1 MGLFRLLGASIRFYL
16 RDWVFLVLGAAL
28 STMVVTG
35 ALLVGDSLR
44 DSLAQVGREK
54 LGWVKQ
60 AMLFPRLV
68 PEDIVDRLSQKGIHN
83 AGILTTKGSVA
94 LVGKEGASVRGIQ
107 IYGVNESFWKG
118 FSPSPEGQPGVW
130 MNPVLARLI
139 GATGPARL
147 NLTLALPF
155 DTPRESLL
163 GRKDFSSGLATLEV
177 PCLGSLA
184 ANNRSN
190 GAAKGWENGAAAFSL
205 TGGISSEPVLFMPLV
220 DLQKVLNCPKRINGL
235 LSSGDGDPQ
244 IVDKTRL
251 VLEDYGL
258 VLKSPKERVDS
269 LFAKHDR
276 DKDGTLS
283 RREWQGQLGEAMTR
297 ELAQG
302 GAITK
307 AALLDWYRRNRNHL
321 TLESRQFYLGE
332 PFILAAEKAALEVGL
347 VSKPMFVHLV
357 NQIQLEN
364 KELAYSVIAGIS
376 QPLGFGENSLVVP
389 PAGKALLLDF
399 PGSPLKGLSGKDLAI
414 TYFPAEHT
422 GPPKEISVRLPLA
435 GRLQPKGNAV
445 DFELAP
451 EFPGITDKLSLRDW
465 NPPFPYD
472 NKRIQPIDDTFWKEY
487 RASPKVVVD
496 LALAQKLFGSRFGH
510 YTSVIEEAEGVD
522 ADQVEGAFR
531 ASLLSILDPAASG
544 LSWIPLA
551 HQAELRSAGNMDFSG
566 LFLGFSFFLL
576 VSAIGLFAL
585 LLRLHL
591 ERRMGEWGV
600 CAALGWT
607 KRRIMGRILAE
618 AVGPGL
624 LGIALGS
631 PLAVWYC
638 GLLSHWLEAHW
649 PGGSLVGKLFVS
661 TSPKALALGSF
672 ITFAT
677 LLLSVFWRTRS
688 ILQQNASEL
697 LIGDRADSATTL
709 GRGGTARGQT
719 VFWGGLLGCWIGVVG
734 LSLLGPQLVDAE
746 ARAGCFFGAGALGLT
761 SFLMLFRWLLRNWDL
776 RTIWDSRHWMI
787 LGFRGATRKP
797 GRSLLSV
804 GLLASSVFLLFAVDA
819 FHRSAQTGEEGDKA
833 SWSGGFRYWIEL
845 DQPLFQGLDTVA
857 GKSELLDNI
866 ERAAKNDPAT
876 ARKRAAEILDRAEV
890 VALRLREGEDIS
902 CLNLMQSGRPRLV
915 GVPQEFLD
923 RGGFRFAAKSKG
935 FDANPWR
942 ILDEPG
948 NLAIGEKN
956 TLMWTLHKGM
966 GDSVSLGTK
975 ESGGFE
981 VIIGGILADSVF
993 QSELVLSQKR
1003 LLELDPTIQ
1012 GYRILLAGC
1021 PAEDETALIQL
1032 LATGLA
1038 PLGPVIRSS
1047 RDRLDSFL
1055 AVENTYLATFQAL
1068 GWLGLLL
1075 GMVGL
1080 AIAQARSMLERSAEW
1095 ALLSALGFS
1104 RKRIGILVMTESG
1117 ILVLAGLL
1125 TGLGAALIAVWP
1137 QLGDTGLAWVRILL
1151 LSGLVGM
1158 CGLGSS
1164 LVSVLVV
1171 ARLGLLRVLRS
1182 QG

>member
-1 MGLFRLLGASIRFYL
+1 MGLFRLLSASIRFYL
-16 RDWVFLVLGAAL
+16 RDWIFLVLGAAL

-44 DSLAQVGREK
+44 DSLARVGREK
-54 LGWVKQ
+54 LGWVKR
-60 AMLFPRLV
+60 AMLLPRLV

-94 LVGKEGASVRGIQ
+94 LFGTEGASVRGVQ
-107 IYGVNESFWKG
+107 VYGVNESFWKG
-118 FSPSPEGQPGVW
+118 FSQASDGQNGIW

-139 GATGPARL
+139 GSTNPTRL

-163 GRKDFSSGLATLEV
+163 GRKDFASGLATLEV
-177 PCLGSLA
+177 PCLGTLG
-184 ANNRSN
+184 ANDA
-190 GAAKGWENGAAAFSL
+190 GLFSL
-205 TGGISSEPVLFMPLV
+205 TGGISSEPVLFMPLLE
-220 DLQKVLNCPKRINGL
+220 LQKALNCPKRINGL
-235 LSSGDGDPQ
+235 LTSGDVGPQ
-244 IVDKTRL
+244 AADKTRL
-251 VLEDYGL
+251 TLEDYGL
-258 VLKSPKERVDS
+258 VLKSPGGRVDS

-297 ELAQG
+297 EIAKG
-302 GAITK
+302 GAITRV
-307 AALLDWYRRNRNHL
+307 ALLDWYRRNRNHL

-332 PFILAAEKAALEVGL
+332 PFILAAGKAALEVGL
-347 VSKPMFVHLV
+347 VSKPVFVHLV
-357 NQIQLEN
+357 NQIRLEN

-376 QPLGFGENSLVVP
+376 QPLGFGDNALVVP
-389 PAGKALLLDF
+389 PPGKAMLLDF
-399 PGSPLKGLSGKDLAI
+399 PGSPFNGLLGKNELLGKDLALS
-414 TYFPAEHT
+414 YFPAEHT
-422 GPPKEISVRLPLA
+422 GPPKELTVQLPLA
-435 GRLQPKGNAV
+435 GRLQPKGMAV

-487 RASPKVVVD
+487 RAAPKVVVD
-496 LALAQKLFGSRFGH
+496 LALAQKLFGSRFGQ
-510 YTSVIEEAEGVD
+510 YTSVIVEAEGVD
-522 ADQVEGAFR
+522 ADQTLGAFR
-531 ASLLSILDPAASG
+531 EKLLANLDPAASG

-551 HQAELRSAGNMDFSG
+551 QQADLRSAGNMDFSG

-591 ERRMGEWGV
+591 ERRMGEWGL
-600 CAALGWT
+600 CTALGWT
-607 KRRIMGRILAE
+607 RRRIMGRILAE
-618 AVGPGL
+618 AIGPGL
-624 LGIALGS
+624 VGIALGS

-638 GLLSHWLEAHW
+638 GLLSLWLEAHW
-649 PGGSLVGKLFVS
+649 PGGGLVGKLSVAA
-661 TSPKALALGSF
+661 SPKALALGSF
-672 ITFAT
+672 ITLAT

-688 ILQQNASEL
+688 ILHHNVSDL
-697 LIGDRADSATTL
+697 LVGDRADSGTTL
-709 GRGGTARGQT
+709 SRGGGKGQGL
-719 VFWGGLLGCWIGVVG
+719 FFGSLLGCWIGVVG
-734 LSLLGPQLVDAE
+734 LSILGPQLDDAE

-761 SFLMLFRWLLRNWDL
+761 SFLMLFRWLLRVWDL
-776 RTIWDSRHWMI
+776 RGILDSRHWII

-819 FHRSAQTGEEGDKA
+819 FHRSAQTGNEGDKA

-845 DQPLFQGLDTVA
+845 DQPLFQGLDTAA

-866 ERAAKNDPAT
+866 ERAAKTDPAA
-876 ARKRAAEILDRAEV
+876 ARKRAAEVLDRADV
-890 VALRLREGEDIS
+890 VALRLREGDDIS
-902 CLNLMQSGRPRLV
+902 CLNLMQSGRPRLL
-915 GVPQEFLD
+915 GVPQSLLK
-923 RGGFRFAAKSKG
+923 RGGFRFAAKAKG
-935 FDANPWR
+935 HEANPWR
-942 ILDEPG
+942 VLEEPG
-948 NLAIGEKN
+948 NLALGEKN

-966 GDSVSLGTK
+966 GDTVSLGK
-975 ESGGFE
+975 EESGGFS
-981 VIIGGILADSVF
+981 VIIAGILADSVF
-993 QSELVLSQKR
+993 QSELLLSQKR

-1012 GYRILLAGC
+1012 GYRVLLAGC
-1021 PAEDETALIQL
+1021 PAEDEAALMQI

-1038 PLGPVIRSS
+1038 PLGPVIRTS

-1095 ALLSALGFS
+1095 ALLGVLGFS
-1104 RKRIGILVMTESG
+1104 RNRIGILVMTESVV
-1117 ILVLAGLL
+1117 LVLAGLL

-1137 QLGDTGLAWVRILL
+1137 QLGDTGLAWMRILL
-1151 LSGLVGM
+1151 LSGLVGF

-1164 LVSVLVV
+1164 LLSVLVV
-1171 ARLGLLRVLRS
+1171 ARLGLLRQLRS